1 LILDGVRL
9 IIKNYPGCRT
19 HVGEGAILLFE
30 YFWGFVGVWG
40 RLVQPGHGVVEKE
53 IKLAGRL
60 WCQL

>member
-1 LILDGVRL
+1 M
-9 IIKNYPGCRT
+9 
-19 HVGEGAILLFE
+19 GEGAILLFE

-60 WCQL
+60 WCRL